1 MEPTPED
8 YKELQRWFTEA
19 EIVIVKNAL
28 AKEATGEE
36 LTTVEAVMLREWKLR
51 MEAREQRR
59 QAEKKAQDRNRSN
72 GGPV

>member
-19 EIVIVKNAL
+19 EILIVKNAL
-28 AKEATGEE
+28 AKEETGEE

-51 MEAREQRR
+51 MEARR
-59 QAEKKAQDRNRSN
+59 QAQEVEKRNRAN